1 MRITALSRAT
11 DDSSPGYRREARRAC
26 ERRDQGR
33 TPRAAAARRAALLAG
48 VLFGACIIVLGLGA
62 VLDGQIAGLFAS
74 GADEGRYVEVTVK
87 PGDTLWRLAREH
99 GPQGRDIRETVD
111 RIRTVNGLHQRAGL
125 VPGERLLIPVR

>member
-1 MRITALSRAT
+1 M
-11 DDSSPGYRREARRAC
+11 
-26 ERRDQGR
+26 
-33 TPRAAAARRAALLAG
+33 
-48 VLFGACIIVLGLGA
+48 
-62 VLDGQIAGLFAS
+62 LDGQIAGLFAS